1 MSKIVMIAG
10 RVTWT
15 LPDITELL
23 MGKSMRNFG
32 WYIIALLSGG
42 PNGRIVDLLKEL
54 MLWSVRATKA
64 LDALAEPKYIFISQ
78 DIQDVFKTCLKVLV
92 PLLQGSFMGMGNMQ
106 NFLVPFKSD

>member
-1 MSKIVMIAG
+1 
-10 RVTWT
+10 
-15 LPDITELL
+15 
-23 MGKSMRNFG
+23 
-32 WYIIALLSGG
+32 
-42 PNGRIVDLLKEL
+42 

-106 NFLVPFKSD
+106 NFLVPFKSDLSQEILGSAMVIQEQSLCA